1 MNELMKA
8 FGRLSGEIL
17 NATGEATKGFAQ
29 GFKESYNP
37 DAFRINPKTKEE
49 LSKYNEFRENF
60 TTIPKNT
67 DGVMF
72 FDYPANKNEFL
83 VTWRY
88 GKL

>member
-49 LSKYNEFRENF
+49 FQNEMQ
-60 TTIPKNT
+60 IAKKNT
-67 DGVMF
+67 EML
-72 FDYPANKNEFL
+72 ANKIN
-83 VTWRY
+83 
-88 GKL
+88 KLADKMASKQNN